1 MEGVINDYMG
11 FEVNIVAAERI
22 GVRKDEM
29 FKTRRW
35 RPLKLTLANEEQ
47 KNKIINSVHKLEKWE
62 FRVTDDFSKRERQ
75 TIKEWHKRAK
85 ERTAKEENESFVY
98 KVRGSPRTKLY
109 LKKIS
114 NKPVSGNVRSP

>member
-1 MEGVINDYMG
+1 MRKINY
-11 FEVNIVAAERI
+11 I
-22 GVRKDEM
+22 K
-29 FKTRRW
+29 
-35 RPLKLTLANEEQ
+35 
-47 KNKIINSVHKLEKWE
+47 
-62 FRVTDDFSKRERQ
+62 RVTDDFSKRERK

-85 ERTAKEENESFVY
+85 ERTAKEEDKSFVY